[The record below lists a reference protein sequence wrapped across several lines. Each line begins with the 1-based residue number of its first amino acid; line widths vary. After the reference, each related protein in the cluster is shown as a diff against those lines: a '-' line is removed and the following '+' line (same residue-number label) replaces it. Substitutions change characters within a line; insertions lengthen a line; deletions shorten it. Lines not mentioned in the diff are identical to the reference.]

1 MRIPGPWS
9 DHYMPLFFI
18 GRYLFCCFVA
28 YGVDDGM
35 SYTLSGLS
43 LERSITCAVGDARS
57 AE

>member
-1 MRIPGPWS
+1 MS
-9 DHYMPLFFI
+9 LFFI

-43 LERSITCAVGDARS
+43 LEGSITGAVGECTIR
-57 AE
+57 